1 MRTAVVNLSVAAGAH
16 GCNAAL
22 LLEAGADAACASQ
35 RELPAST
42 LAAGHVPDQ
51 SPSIL
56 VSVGSIPSLLFVST
70 KAPV

>member
-1 MRTAVVNLSVAAGAH
+1 MRTAVVNLPVAASAH
-16 GCNAAL
+16 GSNTAL
-22 LLEAGADAACASQ
+22 LLEVGADAPCAAQ
-35 RELPAST
+35 REPPASPSLT
-42 LAAGHVPDQ
+42 GHVPDQ